1 MFEMDF
7 ICYYIFI
14 DLSQMTVMSS
24 HTDPELRSLLLRV
37 VRLCQCNKIN
47 FICHGQ
53 NNDILKGHDG
63 ENSLSVTSLF
73 CSGRNVFFW
82 LFFFFLMETVGSGSL
97 QTSRTV
103 PLIPGTLIV

>member
-1 MFEMDF
+1 MFEIDF

-82 LFFFFLMETVGSGSL
+82 LFFFF
-97 QTSRTV
+97 
-103 PLIPGTLIV
+103 